1 MRVRFSHLTV
11 AAALLACAISF
22 SNAQQPEPAAVN
34 PGAQVVPAL
43 QASLALVTKGREEA
57 QRAGEALLASTTSG
71 AVATQSDFA
80 SEWCRTAIPNG
91 AAGAPFYPGTEKL
104 LNAWINAI
112 TSGEDK
118 NPPLDE
124 INAAL
129 EKWQQAHAEILDS
142 LQQSAVLEKSLRAKA
157 TRIEKMKPESPE
169 WLYAREEQQQ
179 QLLTIRKLLSDAG
192 ADLNSAAAMPA
203 PILDADRTPSPFAG
217 PVTPGSPDR
226 LWIHLRRASAEI
238 GESIAVQIGLAN
250 DRGPNVAADA
260 NYSVA
265 LSCQGCTVKSSEV
278 TLRQSERFTQTEIK
292 ITAPTARLSA
302 VSSEHKPPIL
312 ANAYGCYRAP
322 SVSLAAE
329 QDRSTGP
336 ADGQTPIPFR
346 LAFHDATGQ
355 RATDGRRKSI
365 APQLTGVGQRILAQ
379 QSVAAV
385 LAKDGSIIVPA
396 DECVSD
402 QGVVS
407 SLVGSAKVST
417 GYRAR
422 QVGPLEFRF
431 LYAFPL
437 LDKICIALGVLFGFI
452 ANHFVM
458 KHKPIHWIASA
469 LSSFIGA
476 TIVFAAG
483 YAYVLNT
490 ITTADTWVI
499 ALGLATIG
507 GVLGVSAAKL
517 VLGKFAPPAEPT
529 GEYAVP
535 SEQQEPS
542 ASRSV
547 LKLETKK

>member
-11 AAALLACAISF
+11 TAALLACAISF

-57 QRAGEALLASTTSG
+57 QRAGEVLLASTTSG
-71 AVATQSDFA
+71 ATSGARSADSDFA
-80 SEWCRTAIPNG
+80 FEWCRTAIPNG

-124 INAAL
+124 INTAL

-142 LQQSAVLEKSLRAKA
+142 LQQAAVLEKSLRAKA
-157 TRIEKMKPESPE
+157 ARIEKMKPESPE

-192 ADLNSAAAMPA
+192 ADLNSAAGMPA

-217 PVTPGSPDR
+217 PVTPGLPDHV
-226 LWIHLRRASAEI
+226 WIHLRRASALI

-265 LSCQGCTVKSSEV
+265 LSCQGCTAKSSEV
-278 TLRQSERFTQTEIK
+278 TIRQSERFTQTEIK
-292 ITAPTARLSA
+292 ITAATARLSA

-355 RATDGRRKSI
+355 RATDGRRKSV
-365 APQLTGVGQRILAQ
+365 APQLTGVGQRILSQ

-402 QGVVS
+402 EGVVS
-407 SLVGSAKVST
+407 PLVGAAKISA
-417 GYRAR
+417 GYKAQ

-452 ANHFVM
+452 ANYFVM
-458 KHKPIHWIASA
+458 KQHNIRWIASA
-469 LSSFIGA
+469 ISSLIGA

-483 YAYVLNT
+483 YAYVLNA
-490 ITTADTWVI
+490 ITTPDTWVI

-517 VLGKFAPPAEPT
+517 VLPKFGLSAQSAEENPA
-529 GEYAVP
+529 P
-535 SEQQEPS
+535 SE
-542 ASRSV
+542 
-547 LKLETKK
+547 

>member
-1 MRVRFSHLTV
+1 
-11 AAALLACAISF
+11 
-22 SNAQQPEPAAVN
+22 
-34 PGAQVVPAL
+34 
-43 QASLALVTKGREEA
+43 
-57 QRAGEALLASTTSG
+57 
-71 AVATQSDFA
+71 
-80 SEWCRTAIPNG
+80 
-91 AAGAPFYPGTEKL
+91 
-104 LNAWINAI
+104 
-112 TSGEDK
+112 
-118 NPPLDE
+118 
-124 INAAL
+124 
-129 EKWQQAHAEILDS
+129 
-142 LQQSAVLEKSLRAKA
+142 
-157 TRIEKMKPESPE
+157 MKPESPE

-179 QLLTIRKLLSDAG
+179 QLLNIRKLLSDAG
-192 ADLNSAAAMPA
+192 ADLNSAAGMPA

-217 PVTPGSPDR
+217 PVTPGLPDR
-226 LWIHLRRASAEI
+226 VWIHLRRASAEI

-265 LSCQGCTVKSSEV
+265 LSCEGCNVKSSEV
-278 TLRQSERFTQTEIK
+278 TIRQTERVTQTEIK
-292 ITAPTARLSA
+292 ITTPIARLTA
-302 VSSEHKPPIL
+302 VSSEHKAPVR

-336 ADGQTPIPFR
+336 ADGETPIPFR

-365 APQLTGVGQRILAQ
+365 APQLTGVGQRVLAQ

-402 QGVVS
+402 EGVVS
-407 SLVGSAKVST
+407 SLVGSAKVAA
-417 GYRAR
+417 GHKE
-422 QVGPLEFRF
+422 QHVGPLEFHF

-452 ANHFVM
+452 ANNFIL
-458 KHKPIHWIASA
+458 KHKPIHWIASVV
-469 LSSFIGA
+469 SSAIGA
-476 TIVFAAG
+476 TIVFAVG
-483 YAYVLNT
+483 YAYVLNA

-517 VLGKFAPPAEPT
+517 VLGKFAPPAE
-529 GEYAVP
+529 
-535 SEQQEPS
+535 S
-542 ASRSV
+542 A
-547 LKLETKK
+547 EENPAPAE